1 MLSPIIIV
9 LGLKTRFM
17 INLQLMY
24 IYSVMYGS
32 KFVCFFST
40 WISKCSNTTCWKTIL
55 LHSIAFASLSKR
67 NCLCKCGFISGL
79 VVYSTDQCFYL
90 YANSMLYLALLYF
103 LQLCSLR
110 LQILFYFND
119 FSLLLLFFVSLHSLI
134 FTISFLLLT
143 FYLTF

>member
-1 MLSPIIIV
+1 MWFEDENFIIFKVYFINIFSYVLDYNKNVTAKPKVTIFSSMLSPIIIV

-17 INLQLMY
+17 ISLQLMD

-40 WISKCSNTTCWKTIL
+40 WISKCSNTTYWKTIL
-55 LHSIAFASLSKR
+55 LHSIAFASLSKI

-90 YANSMLYLALLYF
+90 YAS
-103 LQLCSLR
+103 
-110 LQILFYFND
+110 
-119 FSLLLLFFVSLHSLI
+119 
-134 FTISFLLLT
+134 
-143 FYLTF
+143 